1 MKRIQKKL
9 CNQRGETLVELMV
22 SILIATLSVGLLL
35 GGVAVSVNIN
45 RQAQKA
51 DVYFYETLSAAES
64 QNEPLTDGVSAKPT
78 VDLEEGAKTV
88 RMPVQVF
95 GGKGLYTYALDT
107 AGGVLP

>member
-9 CNQRGETLVELMV
+9 CSQRGETLVELMV

-51 DVYFYETLSAAES
+51 DTYFYETLSLAES
-64 QNEPLTDGVSAKPT
+64 QKEPLTDGIAPKPT
-78 VDLEEGAKTV
+78 IDLEENAKTI
-88 RMPVQVF
+88 RIPVQVF
-95 GGKGLYTYALDT
+95 GGTGLYTYALDT

>member
-1 MKRIQKKL
+1 MKHIRKKL

-35 GGVAVSVNIN
+35 GGVAVSANIN
-45 RQAQKA
+45 QQAEKA

-64 QNEPLTDGVSAKPT
+64 QKEPLSDGIAAKPT
-78 VDLEEGAKTV
+78 IDLEESAKTI
-88 RMPVQVF
+88 RIPVQVF

-107 AGGVLP
+107 AGGELP